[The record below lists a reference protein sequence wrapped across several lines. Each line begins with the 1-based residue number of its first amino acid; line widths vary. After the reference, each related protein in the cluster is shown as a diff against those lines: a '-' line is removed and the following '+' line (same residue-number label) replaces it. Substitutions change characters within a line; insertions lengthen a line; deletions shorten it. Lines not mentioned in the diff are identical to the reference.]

1 MKVAV
6 LGKVDQKGLSFLREN
21 EFNVIEIENFEIQ
34 NLKEQLKDVDGILLR
49 TTRLDKEILQHCD
62 NLKIISR
69 HGVGYDNVDL
79 DFLNE
84 NKIALGITSTSN
96 AVSVAEHVLSFFIY
110 LTKNLSLS
118 DSLVKEGNFEKRS
131 NLPNFFE
138 LYKKKVLIIGFGRI
152 GKEVAKRCLG
162 FDMEV
167 YVYDPFLDNEII
179 IRNQCI
185 PIEKNQ
191 GLAIADFITIHLP
204 LNGDTKNFISQTEL
218 NVMKKNSILV
228 NTSRGGIVN
237 ENDLCIALESKKIQ
251 GAGMDVFASEPP
263 ESNHPFFKLDN
274 ILLTP
279 HNAALTLEC
288 RERMS
293 LEASQNIFFFLNNMT
308 ELNVENLV
316 NKKFLKKLKIS

>member
-6 LGKVDQKGLSFLREN
+6 LGKVDPKGLSFLKEN
-21 EFNVIEIENFEIQ
+21 EFKVIEIESFEIQ

-49 TTRLDKEILQHCD
+49 TTKLDKEILEHCD

-84 NKIALGITSTSN
+84 NKIALCITSTSN

-110 LTKNLSLS
+110 LTKKLSLS

-131 NLPNFFE
+131 GLPNFFE

-218 NVMKKNSILV
+218 NLMRKNSILV

-237 ENDLCIALESKKIQ
+237 ENDLCIALDSKKIQ
-251 GAGMDVFASEPP
+251 GAGMDVFVSEPP

-293 LEASQNIFFFLNNMT
+293 LEASQNIVFFLNNMS

-316 NKKFLKKLKIS
+316 NKKYL

>member
-6 LGKVDQKGLSFLREN
+6 LGKVDQKGLSFLKEN
-21 EFNVIEIENFEIQ
+21 EFKVIEIENFEIQ

-49 TTRLDKEILQHCD
+49 TTRLDKEILEHCD

-84 NKIALGITSTSN
+84 NKIALCITSTSN

-131 NLPNFFE
+131 KLPNFFE

-179 IRNQCI
+179 IKNQCI

-218 NVMKKNSILV
+218 NVMKKKSILV

-251 GAGMDVFASEPP
+251 GAGIDVFVSEPP

-293 LEASQNIFFFLNNMT
+293 LEASQNIVFFLNNMS

-316 NKKFLKKLKIS
+316 NKKYL

>member
-1 MKVAV
+1 MKIAI
-6 LGKVDQKGLSFLREN
+6 LGTVHPKGLEFLKDN
-21 EFNVIEIENFEIQ
+21 EFEVFEVENFEIQ
-34 NLKEQLKDVDGILLR
+34 SLKESLKSVDGILLR
-49 TTRLDKEILQHCD
+49 TSKLDQDILQHCD

-79 DFLNE
+79 DFLNK

-96 AVSVAEHVLSFFIY
+96 AASVSEHVMSFFIY

-118 DSLVKEGNFEKRS
+118 DSLVKEGNFDKRS
-131 NLPNFFE
+131 QLPDFFE

-167 YVYDPFLDNEII
+167 YVYDPFLDSDSIKKNK
-179 IRNQCI
+179 CI
-185 PIEKNQ
+185 PIEKNE
-191 GLAIADFITIHLP
+191 GLALADFITIHLP
-204 LNGDTKNFISQTEL
+204 LNENTTNFISEVDL
-218 NVMKKNSILV
+218 KLMKKNTVLV

-237 ENDLCIALESKKIQ
+237 EDDLCQALKAKKIR
-251 GAGMDVFASEPP
+251 GAGMDVYTSEPP
-263 ESNHPFFKLDN
+263 EPDHPFFKLDN

-293 LEASQNIFFFLNNMT
+293 LEASQNIVYFLKNMN
-308 ELNVENLV
+308 ELNKENLV
-316 NKKFLKKLKIS
+316 NKKYL

>member
-6 LGKVDQKGLSFLREN
+6 LGKVDQKGLSFLKEN
-21 EFNVIEIENFEIQ
+21 EFKVIEIESFEIQ

-49 TTRLDKEILQHCD
+49 TTKLDKEILEHCD

-84 NKIALGITSTSN
+84 NKIALCITSTSN

-131 NLPNFFE
+131 QLPNFFE

-218 NVMKKNSILV
+218 NLMRKNSILV

-237 ENDLCIALESKKIQ
+237 ENDLCIALDSKKIQ
-251 GAGMDVFASEPP
+251 GAGMDVFVSEPP

-293 LEASQNIFFFLNNMT
+293 LEASQNIVFFLNNMS

-316 NKKFLKKLKIS
+316 NKKYL

>member
-6 LGKVDQKGLSFLREN
+6 LGKVDPKGLSFLKEN
-21 EFNVIEIENFEIQ
+21 EFKVIEIESFEIQ

-49 TTRLDKEILQHCD
+49 TTKLDKEILEHCD

-84 NKIALGITSTSN
+84 NKIALCITSTSN

-131 NLPNFFE
+131 QLPNFFE

-204 LNGDTKNFISQTEL
+204 LNRDTKNFISQTEL
-218 NVMKKNSILV
+218 NLMRKNSILV

-251 GAGMDVFASEPP
+251 GAGMDVFVSEPP

-293 LEASQNIFFFLNNMT
+293 LEASQNIVFFLNNMS

-316 NKKFLKKLKIS
+316 NKKYL

>member
-6 LGKVDQKGLSFLREN
+6 LGKVDQKGLSFLKKN
-21 EFNVIEIENFEIQ
+21 EFKVIEIENFEIQ

-49 TTRLDKEILQHCD
+49 TTKLDKEILEHCD

-204 LNGDTKNFISQTEL
+204 LNRDTKNFISQTEL
-218 NVMKKNSILV
+218 NLMRKNSILV

-237 ENDLCIALESKKIQ
+237 ENDLCIALDSKKIQ
-251 GAGMDVFASEPP
+251 GAGMDVFVSEPP

-293 LEASQNIFFFLNNMT
+293 LEASQNIVFFLKNMN

-316 NKKFLKKLKIS
+316 NKKYL

>member
-6 LGKVDQKGLSFLREN
+6 LGKVDPKGLSFLKEN
-21 EFNVIEIENFEIQ
+21 EFKVIEIENFEIQ

-49 TTRLDKEILQHCD
+49 TTKLDKEILQHCD

-131 NLPNFFE
+131 QLPNFFE

-218 NVMKKNSILV
+218 NVMKKKSILV

-251 GAGMDVFASEPP
+251 GAGMDVFVSEPP

-293 LEASQNIFFFLNNMT
+293 LEASQNIVFFLKNMS

-316 NKKFLKKLKIS
+316 NKKYL

>member
-6 LGKVDQKGLSFLREN
+6 LGKVDQKGLSFLKEN
-21 EFNVIEIENFEIQ
+21 EFKVIEIENFEIQ

-49 TTRLDKEILQHCD
+49 TTKLDKEILQHCD

-84 NKIALGITSTSN
+84 NKIALCITSTSN

-110 LTKNLSLS
+110 LTKKLSLS

-131 NLPNFFE
+131 KLPNFFE

-218 NVMKKNSILV
+218 NLMRKNSILV

-251 GAGMDVFASEPP
+251 GAGMDVFVSEPP

-293 LEASQNIFFFLNNMT
+293 LEASQNIVFFLNNMS

-316 NKKFLKKLKIS
+316 NKKYL

>member
-6 LGKVDQKGLSFLREN
+6 LGKVDQKGLSFLKEN
-21 EFNVIEIENFEIQ
+21 EFKVIEIENFEIQ

-49 TTRLDKEILQHCD
+49 TTKLDKEILEHCD

-84 NKIALGITSTSN
+84 NKIALCITSTSN

-110 LTKNLSLS
+110 LTKNLTLS

-131 NLPNFFE
+131 QLPNFFE

-218 NVMKKNSILV
+218 NLMRKNSILV

-251 GAGMDVFASEPP
+251 GAGMDVFVSEPP

-293 LEASQNIFFFLNNMT
+293 LEASQNIVFFLKNMS

-316 NKKFLKKLKIS
+316 NKKYL

>member
-6 LGKVDQKGLSFLREN
+6 LGKVDQKGLSFLKEN
-21 EFNVIEIENFEIQ
+21 EFKVIEIENFEIQ

-49 TTRLDKEILQHCD
+49 TTKLDKEILEHCD

-84 NKIALGITSTSN
+84 NKIALCITSTSN

-110 LTKNLSLS
+110 LTKKLSLS

-131 NLPNFFE
+131 ELPNFFE

-251 GAGMDVFASEPP
+251 GAGMDVFVSEPP

-293 LEASQNIFFFLNNMT
+293 LEASQNIVFFLNNMS

-316 NKKFLKKLKIS
+316 NKKYL

>member
-6 LGKVDQKGLSFLREN
+6 LGKVDQKGLSFLKEN
-21 EFNVIEIENFEIQ
+21 EFKVIEIENFEIQ

-49 TTRLDKEILQHCD
+49 TTKLDKEILEHCD

-84 NKIALGITSTSN
+84 NKIALCITSTSN

-131 NLPNFFE
+131 QLPNFFE

-218 NVMKKNSILV
+218 NLMRKNSILV

-251 GAGMDVFASEPP
+251 GAGMDVFVSEPP

-293 LEASQNIFFFLNNMT
+293 LEASQNIVFFLKHMS

-316 NKKFLKKLKIS
+316 NKKYL

>member
-6 LGKVDQKGLSFLREN
+6 LGKVDQKGLSFLIEN
-21 EFNVIEIENFEIQ
+21 EFKVIEIENFEIQ

-49 TTRLDKEILQHCD
+49 TTKLDKEILQHCD

-84 NKIALGITSTSN
+84 NKIALCITSTSN

-131 NLPNFFE
+131 QLPNFFE

-237 ENDLCIALESKKIQ
+237 EKDLYTALESKKIQ
-251 GAGMDVFASEPP
+251 GAGMDVFVSEPP

-293 LEASQNIFFFLNNMT
+293 LEASQNIVFFLNNMS

-316 NKKFLKKLKIS
+316 NKKYL

>member
-1 MKVAV
+1 MKIAI
-6 LGKVDQKGLSFLREN
+6 LGTVHPKGLEFLKNN
-21 EFNVIEIENFEIQ
+21 EFEVFEVGNFEIQ
-34 NLKEQLKDVDGILLR
+34 SLKESLKNVDGILLR
-49 TTRLDKEILQHCD
+49 TSKLDKDILQHCD

-79 DFLNE
+79 DFLNK

-96 AVSVAEHVLSFFIY
+96 AASVSEHVMSFFIY
-110 LTKNLSLS
+110 LTKNLCLS
-118 DSLVKEGNFEKRS
+118 DRLVKEGNFDKRS
-131 NLPNFFE
+131 QLPDFFE

-167 YVYDPFLDNEII
+167 YVYDPFLDSHSIEKNK
-179 IRNQCI
+179 CI
-185 PIEKNQ
+185 PIEKNE
-191 GLAIADFITIHLP
+191 GLALVDFITIHLP
-204 LNGDTKNFISQTEL
+204 LNENTTNFISEVDL
-218 NVMKKNSILV
+218 NLMKKNTVLV

-237 ENDLCIALESKKIQ
+237 EDDLYQALKAKKIR
-251 GAGMDVFASEPP
+251 GAGMDVYTSEPP
-263 ESNHPFFKLDN
+263 EPDHPFFKLDN

-293 LEASQNIFFFLNNMT
+293 LEASQNIVYFLKNMN
-308 ELNVENLV
+308 ELNKENLV
-316 NKKFLKKLKIS
+316 NKKYL

>member
-21 EFNVIEIENFEIQ
+21 EFKVIEIENFEIQ

-49 TTRLDKEILQHCD
+49 TTKLDKEILQHCD

-179 IRNQCI
+179 IKNQCI

-218 NVMKKNSILV
+218 NVMKKKSILV

-251 GAGMDVFASEPP
+251 GAGMDVFVSEPP

-293 LEASQNIFFFLNNMT
+293 LEASQNIVFFLKKIS

-316 NKKFLKKLKIS
+316 NKKYL

>member
-21 EFNVIEIENFEIQ
+21 EFKVIEIENFEIQ

-49 TTRLDKEILQHCD
+49 TTKLDKEILEHCD

-84 NKIALGITSTSN
+84 NKIALCITSTSN

-110 LTKNLSLS
+110 LTKKLSLS

-131 NLPNFFE
+131 ELPNFFE

-218 NVMKKNSILV
+218 NLMKKNSILV

-251 GAGMDVFASEPP
+251 GAGMDVFVSEPP

-293 LEASQNIFFFLNNMT
+293 LEASQNIVFFLNNMS

-316 NKKFLKKLKIS
+316 NKKYL

>member
-6 LGKVDQKGLSFLREN
+6 LGKVDQKGLSFLKEN
-21 EFNVIEIENFEIQ
+21 EFKVIEIENFEIQ

-49 TTRLDKEILQHCD
+49 TTRLDKEILQHCN

-118 DSLVKEGNFEKRS
+118 DRLVKEGNFEKRS

-204 LNGDTKNFISQTEL
+204 LNGDTKNFISQKEL

-251 GAGMDVFASEPP
+251 GAGMDVFVSEPP

-293 LEASQNIFFFLNNMT
+293 LEASQNIVFFLKNMS

-316 NKKFLKKLKIS
+316 NKKYL

>member
-6 LGKVDQKGLSFLREN
+6 LGKVDQKGLSFLKEN
-21 EFNVIEIENFEIQ
+21 EFKVIEIENFEIQ

-49 TTRLDKEILQHCD
+49 TTRLDKEILEHCD

-84 NKIALGITSTSN
+84 NKIALCITSTSN

-131 NLPNFFE
+131 KLPNFFE

-251 GAGMDVFASEPP
+251 GAGMDVFVSEPP

-293 LEASQNIFFFLNNMT
+293 LEASQNIVFFLNNMS

-316 NKKFLKKLKIS
+316 NKKYL

>member
-6 LGKVDQKGLSFLREN
+6 LGKVDQKGLSFLKEN
-21 EFNVIEIENFEIQ
+21 EFKVIEIENFEIQ
-34 NLKEQLKDVDGILLR
+34 NLKERLKDVDGILLR

-118 DSLVKEGNFEKRS
+118 DRLVKEGNFEKRS

-204 LNGDTKNFISQTEL
+204 LNGDTKNFISQKEL

-251 GAGMDVFASEPP
+251 GAGMDVFVSEPP
-263 ESNHPFFKLDN
+263 ESSHPFFKLDN

-293 LEASQNIFFFLNNMT
+293 LEASQNIVFFLKYMS

-316 NKKFLKKLKIS
+316 NKKYL

>member
-1 MKVAV
+1 MKIAI
-6 LGKVDQKGLSFLREN
+6 LGTVHPKGLEFLKNN
-21 EFNVIEIENFEIQ
+21 EFEVFEVDNFEIQ
-34 NLKEQLKDVDGILLR
+34 SLKESLKNVDGILLR
-49 TTRLDKEILQHCD
+49 TSKLDQDILQHCD

-79 DFLNE
+79 DFLNK

-96 AVSVAEHVLSFFIY
+96 AASVSEHVMSFFIY

-118 DSLVKEGNFEKRS
+118 DSLVKEGNFDKRS
-131 NLPNFFE
+131 QLPDFFE

-167 YVYDPFLDNEII
+167 YVYDPFLDSDSIKKNK
-179 IRNQCI
+179 CI
-185 PIEKNQ
+185 PIEKNE
-191 GLAIADFITIHLP
+191 GLALADFITIHLP
-204 LNGDTKNFISQTEL
+204 LNENTTNFISEVDL
-218 NVMKKNSILV
+218 KLMKKNTVLV

-237 ENDLCIALESKKIQ
+237 EDDLCQALKAKKIR
-251 GAGMDVFASEPP
+251 GAGMDVYTSEPP
-263 ESNHPFFKLDN
+263 EPDHPFFKLDN

-293 LEASQNIFFFLNNMT
+293 LEASQNIVYFLKNMN
-308 ELNVENLV
+308 ELNKENLI
-316 NKKFLKKLKIS
+316 NEKYL

>member
-6 LGKVDQKGLSFLREN
+6 LGKVDQKGLSFLKEN
-21 EFNVIEIENFEIQ
+21 EFKVIEIENFEIQ

-49 TTRLDKEILQHCD
+49 TTKLDKEILEHCD

-84 NKIALGITSTSN
+84 NKIALCITSTSN

-131 NLPNFFE
+131 QLPNFFE

-179 IRNQCI
+179 IKNQCI

-218 NVMKKNSILV
+218 NVMKKKSILV

-251 GAGMDVFASEPP
+251 GAGMDVFVSEPP

-293 LEASQNIFFFLNNMT
+293 LEASQNIVFFLNNMS

-316 NKKFLKKLKIS
+316 NKKYL

>member
-84 NKIALGITSTSN
+84 NKIALCITSTSN

-131 NLPNFFE
+131 KLPNFFE

-251 GAGMDVFASEPP
+251 GAGMDVFVSEPP

-293 LEASQNIFFFLNNMT
+293 LEASQNIVFFLKNMS

-316 NKKFLKKLKIS
+316 NKKYL

>member
-6 LGKVDQKGLSFLREN
+6 LGKVDQKGLSFLKEN
-21 EFNVIEIENFEIQ
+21 EFKVIEIENFEIQ

-79 DFLNE
+79 DFLND
-84 NKIALGITSTSN
+84 NKIALCITSTSN

-110 LTKNLSLS
+110 LTKKLSLS

-131 NLPNFFE
+131 ELPNFFE

-204 LNGDTKNFISQTEL
+204 LNRDTKNFISQTEL
-218 NVMKKNSILV
+218 NLMRKNSILV

-237 ENDLCIALESKKIQ
+237 ENDLCIALDSKKIQ
-251 GAGMDVFASEPP
+251 GAGMDVFVSEPP

-293 LEASQNIFFFLNNMT
+293 LEASQNIVFFLNNMS

-316 NKKFLKKLKIS
+316 NKKYL

>member
-6 LGKVDQKGLSFLREN
+6 LGIVDQKGLSFLKEN
-21 EFNVIEIENFEIQ
+21 EFKVIEIENFEIQ

-49 TTRLDKEILQHCD
+49 TTKLDKEILQHCD

-84 NKIALGITSTSN
+84 NKIALCITSTSN

-110 LTKNLSLS
+110 LTKKLSLS

-131 NLPNFFE
+131 ELPNFFE

-179 IRNQCI
+179 IKNQCI

-218 NVMKKNSILV
+218 NLMKKNSILV

-251 GAGMDVFASEPP
+251 GAGMDVFVSEPP

-293 LEASQNIFFFLNNMT
+293 LEASQNIVFFLNNMS

-316 NKKFLKKLKIS
+316 NKKYL

>member
-6 LGKVDQKGLSFLREN
+6 LGIVDPKGLSFLKEN
-21 EFNVIEIENFEIQ
+21 EFKVIEIENFEIQ

-49 TTRLDKEILQHCD
+49 TTKLDKEILEHCD

-84 NKIALGITSTSN
+84 NKIALCITSTSN

-131 NLPNFFE
+131 QLPDFFE

-204 LNGDTKNFISQTEL
+204 LNKDTENFISQTEL

-251 GAGMDVFASEPP
+251 GAGMDVFVSEPP

-293 LEASQNIFFFLNNMT
+293 LEASQNIVFFLNNMS

-316 NKKFLKKLKIS
+316 NKKYL

>member
-6 LGKVDQKGLSFLREN
+6 LGKVDQKGLSFLKEN
-21 EFNVIEIENFEIQ
+21 EFKVIEIENFEIQ

-49 TTRLDKEILQHCD
+49 TTKLDKEILQHCD

-251 GAGMDVFASEPP
+251 GAGMDVFVSEPP
-263 ESNHPFFKLDN
+263 ESSHPFFKLDN

-293 LEASQNIFFFLNNMT
+293 LEASQNIVFFLKNMS

-316 NKKFLKKLKIS
+316 NKKYL

>member
-6 LGKVDQKGLSFLREN
+6 LGKVDQKGLSFLKEN
-21 EFNVIEIENFEIQ
+21 EFKVIEIESFEIQ
-34 NLKEQLKDVDGILLR
+34 SLKEQLKDVDGILLR
-49 TTRLDKEILQHCD
+49 TTKLDKEILEHCD

-79 DFLNE
+79 DFLND
-84 NKIALGITSTSN
+84 NKIALCITSTSN

-110 LTKNLSLS
+110 LIKNLSLS

-131 NLPNFFE
+131 QLPNFFE

-179 IRNQCI
+179 IKNQCI

-204 LNGDTKNFISQTEL
+204 LNEDTKNFISQREL
-218 NVMKKNSILV
+218 NMMRKSSILV

-251 GAGMDVFASEPP
+251 GAGMDVFVSEPP

-293 LEASQNIFFFLNNMT
+293 LEASQNIVFFLNNT
-308 ELNVENLV
+308 SELNVENLV
-316 NKKFLKKLKIS
+316 NKKYL

>member
-6 LGKVDQKGLSFLREN
+6 LGKVDQKGLSFLKEN
-21 EFNVIEIENFEIQ
+21 EFKFIEIENFETQ
-34 NLKEQLKDVDGILLR
+34 NLKKQLKDVDGILLR

-84 NKIALGITSTSN
+84 NKIALCITSTSN

-110 LTKNLSLS
+110 LTKNLTLS

-131 NLPNFFE
+131 QLPNFFE

-185 PIEKNQ
+185 PVEKNQ
-191 GLAIADFITIHLP
+191 GLTIADFITIHLP

-237 ENDLCIALESKKIQ
+237 ENDLCIALESKKIR
-251 GAGMDVFASEPP
+251 GAGMDVFVSEPP

-293 LEASQNIFFFLNNMT
+293 LEASQNIVFFLKNMS

-316 NKKFLKKLKIS
+316 NKKYL

>member
-6 LGKVDQKGLSFLREN
+6 LGKVDQKGLSFLKEN
-21 EFNVIEIENFEIQ
+21 EFKVIEIENFEIQ

-49 TTRLDKEILQHCD
+49 TTKLDKEILQHCD

-84 NKIALGITSTSN
+84 NKIALCITSTSN

-110 LTKNLSLS
+110 LTKKLSLS

-131 NLPNFFE
+131 KLPNFFE

-218 NVMKKNSILV
+218 NVMKKKSILV

-251 GAGMDVFASEPP
+251 GAGMDVFVSEPP

-293 LEASQNIFFFLNNMT
+293 LEASQNIVFFLNNMS

-316 NKKFLKKLKIS
+316 NKKYL

>member
-6 LGKVDQKGLSFLREN
+6 LGKVDPKGLSFLIEN
-21 EFNVIEIENFEIQ
+21 EFKVIEIESFEIQ

-49 TTRLDKEILQHCD
+49 TTKLDKEILEHCD

-84 NKIALGITSTSN
+84 NKIALCITSTSN

-110 LTKNLSLS
+110 LTKKLSLS
-118 DSLVKEGNFEKRS
+118 DSLVKEGNFENRS
-131 NLPNFFE
+131 QLPNFFE

-179 IRNQCI
+179 IKNQCI

-204 LNGDTKNFISQTEL
+204 VNGDTKNFISQTEL
-218 NVMKKNSILV
+218 NVMKKKSILV

-251 GAGMDVFASEPP
+251 GAGMDVFVSEPP

-293 LEASQNIFFFLNNMT
+293 LEASQNIVFFLNNMS

-316 NKKFLKKLKIS
+316 NKKYL

>member
-6 LGKVDQKGLSFLREN
+6 LGIVDPKGLSFLKEN
-21 EFNVIEIENFEIQ
+21 EFKVIEIENFEIQ
-34 NLKEQLKDVDGILLR
+34 NLREQLEDVDGILLR
-49 TTRLDKEILQHCD
+49 TTRLDKEILQHCN

-79 DFLNE
+79 DFLNQ
-84 NKIALGITSTSN
+84 NKIALSITSTSN

-110 LTKNLSLS
+110 LTKNLTLS

-131 NLPNFFE
+131 QLPNFFE

-191 GLAIADFITIHLP
+191 GLAISDFITIHLP

-218 NVMKKNSILV
+218 NLMKKNSILV

-251 GAGMDVFASEPP
+251 GAGMDVFVSEPP
-263 ESNHPFFKLDN
+263 DSNHPFFKLDN

-293 LEASQNIFFFLNNMT
+293 LEASQNIVFFLKYMS

-316 NKKFLKKLKIS
+316 NKKYL

>member
-84 NKIALGITSTSN
+84 NKIALCITSTSN

-131 NLPNFFE
+131 KLPNFFE

-218 NVMKKNSILV
+218 NLMRKNSILV

-237 ENDLCIALESKKIQ
+237 ENDLCIALDSKKIQ
-251 GAGMDVFASEPP
+251 GAGMDVFVSEPP

-293 LEASQNIFFFLNNMT
+293 LEASQNIFFFLNNMS
-308 ELNVENLV
+308 ELNDENLV

>member
-6 LGKVDQKGLSFLREN
+6 LGKVDQKGLSFLKEN
-21 EFNVIEIENFEIQ
+21 EFKVIEIENFEIQ

-49 TTRLDKEILQHCD
+49 TTKLDKEILEHCD

-84 NKIALGITSTSN
+84 NKIALCITSTSN

-131 NLPNFFE
+131 QLPNFFE

-218 NVMKKNSILV
+218 NLMRKNSILV

-251 GAGMDVFASEPP
+251 GAGMDVFVSEPP

-293 LEASQNIFFFLNNMT
+293 LEASQNIVFFLKNMSK
-308 ELNVENLV
+308 LNVENLV
-316 NKKFLKKLKIS
+316 NKKYL

>member
-6 LGKVDQKGLSFLREN
+6 LGKVDPKGLSFLIEN
-21 EFNVIEIENFEIQ
+21 EFKVIEIESFEIQ

-49 TTRLDKEILQHCD
+49 TTKLDKEILEHCD

-84 NKIALGITSTSN
+84 NKIALCITSTSN

-110 LTKNLSLS
+110 LTKKLSLS

-131 NLPNFFE
+131 ELPNFFE

-218 NVMKKNSILV
+218 NLMKKNSILV

-251 GAGMDVFASEPP
+251 GAGMDVFVSEPP

-293 LEASQNIFFFLNNMT
+293 LEASQNIVFFLNNMS

-316 NKKFLKKLKIS
+316 NKKYL

>member
-6 LGKVDQKGLSFLREN
+6 LGKVDQKGLSFLKEN
-21 EFNVIEIENFEIQ
+21 EFKVIEIENFEIQ

-49 TTRLDKEILQHCD
+49 TTKLDKEILEHCD

-84 NKIALGITSTSN
+84 NKIALCITSTSN

-110 LTKNLSLS
+110 LTKKLSLS
-118 DSLVKEGNFEKRS
+118 DSLVKVGNFEKRS
-131 NLPNFFE
+131 KLPNFFE

-218 NVMKKNSILV
+218 NVMKKKSILV

-251 GAGMDVFASEPP
+251 GAGMDVFVSEPP

-293 LEASQNIFFFLNNMT
+293 LEASQNIVFFLKKMS

-316 NKKFLKKLKIS
+316 NKKYL

>member
-1 MKVAV
+1 MKVAI

-21 EFNVIEIENFEIQ
+21 EFKVIEIENFEIQ

-84 NKIALGITSTSN
+84 NKIALCITSTSN

-110 LTKNLSLS
+110 LTKKLSLS

-131 NLPNFFE
+131 ELPNFFE

-179 IRNQCI
+179 IKNQCI

-204 LNGDTKNFISQTEL
+204 LNRDTKNFISQTEL
-218 NVMKKNSILV
+218 NLMRKNSILV

-237 ENDLCIALESKKIQ
+237 ENDLCIALDSKKIQ
-251 GAGMDVFASEPP
+251 GAGMDVFVSEPP

-293 LEASQNIFFFLNNMT
+293 LEASQNIVFFLNNMS

-316 NKKFLKKLKIS
+316 NKKYL